1 MANQQTSPVNG
12 HPAPK
17 LTDQA
22 KKQLEEINKEIS
34 FWRSELERA
43 KKIGIDVSP
52 LEQQLNQAAEIKDLL
67 LKHYT

>member
-1 MANQQTSPVNG
+1 MTNQSTSPVHGN
-12 HPAPK
+12 PVPR

-34 FWRSELERA
+34 FWRAELERA

-52 LEQQLNQAAEIKDLL
+52 LEQQLNQAAEIKDML
-67 LKHYT
+67 LKHYS

>member
-1 MANQQTSPVNG
+1 MTNQSTSPVHGN
-12 HPAPK
+12 PAPR

-34 FWRSELERA
+34 FWRAELERA

-52 LEQQLNQAAEIKDLL
+52 LEQQLNQAAEIKDML
-67 LKHYT
+67 LKHYS